1 MSTRTSALTAATA
14 ALAATLTLGL
24 TGATATA
31 SAEPA
36 CGTVASPDT
45 RAEHA
50 RLADPAVTDILA
62 RSGFD
67 DVAGAVRAAVCDA
80 GSSRAATAAARLAG
94 QALWQRAVDRVQ
106 GRGDAG
112 GDLPRSE
119 TTGARPSGELA
130 RPLAPS
136 DGVTAR
142 SADDRPLYW
151 ARLAGELEI
160 ARVAPGFPTWSEDA
174 RAKVLAAFDRSSRG
188 IESTAF
194 AGGESGRSR
203 QVLASGFDPFTLDRN
218 IRQSNP
224 SGATALAMD
233 GRIVQT
239 AKGPVEIQTVV
250 LPVLWEPFAQG
261 IVEGAFLPHLVP
273 GKRDVDTAVTI
284 SQGRAGRFDLEVW
297 NGAHRGT
304 FPDNDRVSV
313 NETIPIPEDVPHADP
328 QPQWTRTTLP
338 VEAMKAAVPGTFPVN
353 INRVVTEIPAGSTAP
368 VTRED
373 PTPGSTA
380 VAGGGGD
387 YLSNESAYRAT
398 ALRDALEVGT
408 KQGHI
413 HVPVLDGDAT
423 GEPLAE
429 MRADIV
435 AQTLDLVAAA
445 ATS

>member
-1 MSTRTSALTAATA
+1 MSTRTTALTAATA
-14 ALAATLTLGL
+14 ALAAAITLGL
-24 TGATATA
+24 TGAPSTA
-31 SAEPA
+31 STNPT

-45 RAEHA
+45 RVEHT
-50 RLADPAVTDILA
+50 RLTDPTVTDILA

-67 DVAGAVRAAVCDA
+67 DVAGAVRTAVCGA
-80 GSSRAATAAARLAG
+80 GSSKAATAAARLAG

-112 GDLPRSE
+112 GDLPRS
-119 TTGARPSGELA
+119 
-130 RPLAPS
+130 
-136 DGVTAR
+136 
-142 SADDRPLYW
+142 DDRPLYW

-160 ARVAPGFPTWSEDA
+160 ARVAPAYRTWSEDA

-194 AGGESGRSR
+194 ARDDSGRSR

-233 GRIVQT
+233 GRVVQT

-250 LPVLWEPFAQG
+250 FPVLWEPFAQG
-261 IVEGAFLPHLVP
+261 IVERAFLPHLIP
-273 GKRDVDTAVTI
+273 GKRDVDTAITI

-313 NETIPIPEDVPHADP
+313 NETIPIPEDLPHADP

-387 YLSNESAYRAT
+387 YLSNESAYRTT
-398 ALRDALEVGT
+398 ALRDALEADT

-413 HVPVLDGDAT
+413 HVPVLDGDAS
-423 GEPLAE
+423 GEPLAD

-435 AQTLDLVAAA
+435 AQTVDLVAAA

>member
-1 MSTRTSALTAATA
+1 MSTRTTALSAATA
-14 ALAATLTLGL
+14 ALAAVIALGL
-24 TGATATA
+24 TSTPSTA
-31 SAEPA
+31 STSPA
-36 CGTVASPDT
+36 CGTVAAPDT
-45 RAEHA
+45 RVEHT
-50 RLADPAVTDILA
+50 RLTDPTVTDILA

-67 DVAGAVRAAVCDA
+67 GVAGAVRTAVCDA

-112 GDLPRSE
+112 GDLPRS
-119 TTGARPSGELA
+119 
-130 RPLAPS
+130 
-136 DGVTAR
+136 
-142 SADDRPLYW
+142 DDRPLYW

-160 ARVAPGFPTWSEDA
+160 ARVAPAYRTWSEDA

-188 IESTAF
+188 IESAAF
-194 AGGESGRSR
+194 ARGESGRSR

-233 GRIVQT
+233 GRVVQT

-250 LPVLWEPFAQG
+250 FPVLWEPFAQG
-261 IVEGAFLPHLVP
+261 MVERAFLPHLVP
-273 GKRDVDTAVTI
+273 GKRDVDTAITI

-313 NETIPIPEDVPHADP
+313 DETIPIPEGVPHADP

-338 VEAMKAAVPGTFPVN
+338 VEAMKAAAPGTFPVN
-353 INRVVTEIPAGSTAP
+353 INRIVTEIPAGSTAP

-387 YLSNESAYRAT
+387 YLSNESAYRTT
-398 ALRDALEVGT
+398 ALRDALRADT

-413 HVPVLDGDAT
+413 HVPVLDGDAS
-423 GEPLAE
+423 GEPLAD

-435 AQTLDLVAAA
+435 AQALDLVAAA

>member
-1 MSTRTSALTAATA
+1 MSTRTTALTAATA
-14 ALAATLTLGL
+14 ALAAALTLGL
-24 TGATATA
+24 TGAPSTA
-31 SAEPA
+31 SANPT

-45 RAEHA
+45 RVEHT
-50 RLADPAVTDILA
+50 RLTDPTVADILA

-67 DVAGAVRAAVCDA
+67 DVAGAVRTAVCDA

-106 GRGDAG
+106 GRGEAG
-112 GDLPRSE
+112 GDLPRS
-119 TTGARPSGELA
+119 
-130 RPLAPS
+130 
-136 DGVTAR
+136 
-142 SADDRPLYW
+142 DDRPLYW

-160 ARVAPGFPTWSEDA
+160 ARVAPAYRTWSEDA

-194 AGGESGRSR
+194 ARGESGRSR

-233 GRIVQT
+233 GRVVHT

-250 LPVLWEPFAQG
+250 FPVLWEPFAQG
-261 IVEGAFLPHLVP
+261 IVERAFLPHLIP
-273 GKRDVDTAVTI
+273 GKRDVDTAITI

-313 NETIPIPEDVPHADP
+313 NETIPIPDDVPHADP

-353 INRVVTEIPAGSTAP
+353 VNRIITEIPAGSTAP

-387 YLSNESAYRAT
+387 YLSNESAYRTT
-398 ALRDALEVGT
+398 ALRDALQADT

-413 HVPVLDGDAT
+413 HVPVLDGDAS
-423 GEPLAE
+423 GEPLAD

>member
-1 MSTRTSALTAATA
+1 MSTRTTALTAATA
-14 ALAATLTLGL
+14 ALAAAITLGL
-24 TGATATA
+24 AGAPSTA
-31 SAEPA
+31 SANPA
-36 CGTVASPDT
+36 CGTVAAPDT
-45 RAEHA
+45 RVEHT
-50 RLADPAVTDILA
+50 RLTDPAVTDILA

-67 DVAGAVRAAVCDA
+67 DVAGAVRMAVCDA

-112 GDLPRSE
+112 GDLPRS
-119 TTGARPSGELA
+119 
-130 RPLAPS
+130 
-136 DGVTAR
+136 
-142 SADDRPLYW
+142 DDRPLYW

-160 ARVAPGFPTWSEDA
+160 ARVAPAYRTWSEDA

-194 AGGESGRSR
+194 ARGESGRSR

-233 GRIVQT
+233 GRVVQT
-239 AKGPVEIQTVV
+239 ATGPVEIQTVV
-250 LPVLWEPFAQG
+250 FPVLWEPFAQG
-261 IVEGAFLPHLVP
+261 TVERAFLPHLVP
-273 GKRDVDTAVTI
+273 GKRDVDTAITI

-313 NETIPIPEDVPHADP
+313 NETVPIPADVPHADP

-353 INRVVTEIPAGSTAP
+353 INRIITEIPAGSTAP

-380 VAGGGGD
+380 VTGGGGD
-387 YLSNESAYRAT
+387 YLSNESAYRTT
-398 ALRDALEVGT
+398 ALRDALRADT

-413 HVPVLDGDAT
+413 HVPVLDGDAN
-423 GEPLAE
+423 GEPLAD

>member
-1 MSTRTSALTAATA
+1 MSTRTTALTAATA
-14 ALAATLTLGL
+14 ALAAAITLGL
-24 TGATATA
+24 TGAPATA
-31 SAEPA
+31 STTPA

-45 RAEHA
+45 RVEHT
-50 RLADPAVTDILA
+50 RLTDPTVSDILA

-67 DVAGAVRAAVCDA
+67 DVAGAVRTVVCEA

-112 GDLPRSE
+112 GDLPRS
-119 TTGARPSGELA
+119 
-130 RPLAPS
+130 
-136 DGVTAR
+136 
-142 SADDRPLYW
+142 DDRPLYW
-151 ARLAGELEI
+151 ARLAAELEI
-160 ARVAPGFPTWSEDA
+160 ARVAPAYRTWSEEA
-174 RAKVLAAFDRSSRG
+174 GAKVLAAFDRSSRG
-188 IESTAF
+188 IESTGF
-194 AGGESGRSR
+194 ARGESGRSR

-233 GRIVQT
+233 GRVVQT

-250 LPVLWEPFAQG
+250 FPVLWELFAQG
-261 IVEGAFLPHLVP
+261 SVERAFLPHLVP
-273 GKRDVDTAVTI
+273 GKRDVDTAITI

-313 NETIPIPEDVPHADP
+313 NETIPIPEDVPHAEP

-353 INRVVTEIPAGSTAP
+353 INRIITEIPAGSTAP

-387 YLSNESAYRAT
+387 YLSNESAYRTT
-398 ALRDALEVGT
+398 ALRDALQADT

-413 HVPVLDGDAT
+413 HVPVLNGDAS
-423 GEPLAE
+423 GEPLAD

>member
-1 MSTRTSALTAATA
+1 MSTRTTALTAAAA
-14 ALAATLTLGL
+14 ALAAAITLGL
-24 TGATATA
+24 TGAPATA
-31 SAEPA
+31 STTPA

-45 RAEHA
+45 RVEHT
-50 RLADPAVTDILA
+50 RLTDPTVSDILA

-67 DVAGAVRAAVCDA
+67 DVAGAVRTVVCEA

-112 GDLPRSE
+112 GDLPRS
-119 TTGARPSGELA
+119 
-130 RPLAPS
+130 
-136 DGVTAR
+136 
-142 SADDRPLYW
+142 DDRPLYW
-151 ARLAGELEI
+151 ARLAAELEI
-160 ARVAPGFPTWSEDA
+160 ARVAPAYRTWSEDA
-174 RAKVLAAFDRSSRG
+174 RDKVLAAFDRSSRG
-188 IESTAF
+188 IESTGF
-194 AGGESGRSR
+194 ARGESGRSR

-218 IRQSNP
+218 IRQSNA

-233 GRIVQT
+233 GRVVQT

-250 LPVLWEPFAQG
+250 FPVLWGPFAQG
-261 IVEGAFLPHLVP
+261 SVERAFLPHLVP
-273 GKRDVDTAVTI
+273 GKRDVDTAITI

-353 INRVVTEIPAGSTAP
+353 INRIITEIPAGSTAP

-387 YLSNESAYRAT
+387 YLSNESAYRTT
-398 ALRDALEVGT
+398 ALRDALQADT

-413 HVPVLDGDAT
+413 HVPVLNGDAS
-423 GEPLAE
+423 GEPLAD

>member
-1 MSTRTSALTAATA
+1 MSTRTTALTAATA
-14 ALAATLTLGL
+14 ALTAAITLGL
-24 TGATATA
+24 TGTTATA
-31 SAEPA
+31 SADPA
-36 CGTVASPDT
+36 CATVASPDT
-45 RAEHA
+45 RVEHT
-50 RLADPAVTDILA
+50 RLTDPVVTDILA

-67 DVAGAVRAAVCDA
+67 DVAGAVRTAVCDA

-94 QALWQRAVDRVQ
+94 QQLWQRAVDRVQ

-112 GDLPRSE
+112 GDLPRS
-119 TTGARPSGELA
+119 
-130 RPLAPS
+130 
-136 DGVTAR
+136 
-142 SADDRPLYW
+142 DDRPLYW

-233 GRIVQT
+233 GRVVQT

-250 LPVLWEPFAQG
+250 FPVLWEPFAQG
-261 IVEGAFLPHLVP
+261 IVERAFLPHLVP
-273 GKRDVDTAVTI
+273 GKRDVDTAITI

-353 INRVVTEIPAGSTAP
+353 INRVVTEIPAGSTTP

-387 YLSNESAYRAT
+387 YLSNESAYRTT
-398 ALRDALEVGT
+398 ALRDALEADT

-423 GEPLAE
+423 GEPLADV
-429 MRADIV
+429 RADIV
-435 AQTLDLVAAA
+435 AQALDLVAAA

>member
-1 MSTRTSALTAATA
+1 MPSRTFTRTAA
-14 ALAATLTLGL
+14 ALAVAAITAGIT
-24 TGATATA
+24 TGAPATA
-31 SAEPA
+31 SADPA
-36 CGTVASPDT
+36 CGTVDT
-45 RAEHA
+45 PVTRVEHT
-50 RLADPAVTDILA
+50 RLDNPAVTDILT

-67 DVAGAVRAAVCDA
+67 DVAGAVRTAVCDA
-80 GSSRAATAAARLAG
+80 RDGKTATAAARRAG

-112 GDLPRSE
+112 GDLPRS
-119 TTGARPSGELA
+119 
-130 RPLAPS
+130 
-136 DGVTAR
+136 
-142 SADDRPLYW
+142 DDRPLYW

-160 ARVAPGFPTWSEDA
+160 ARVAPGFPSWSEDA
-174 RAKVLAAFDRSSRG
+174 RRKVARAFDQASRG
-188 IESTAF
+188 IDTTRFS
-194 AGGESGRSR
+194 GGEQGRQR

-233 GRIVQT
+233 GRVVQT

-250 LPVLWEPFAQG
+250 FPVLWEPFAQG
-261 IVEGAFLPHLVP
+261 IVERAFLPHLVP
-273 GKRDVDTAVTI
+273 GKRDVNTAITI

-368 VTRED
+368 VTREN

-387 YLSNESAYRAT
+387 YLSNESAYRTT
-398 ALRDALEVGT
+398 ALRDALAADT

-423 GEPLAE
+423 GEPLAG

>member
-1 MSTRTSALTAATA
+1 MSTRTTSLTAATA
-14 ALAATLTLGL
+14 ALATAITLGL
-24 TGATATA
+24 TGAPATA
-31 SAEPA
+31 STDPA

-45 RAEHA
+45 RVEHT
-50 RLADPAVTDILA
+50 RLTDPAVTDILA

-67 DVAGAVRAAVCDA
+67 DVAGAVRTAVCDA
-80 GSSRAATAAARLAG
+80 GSSRAATTAARLAG

-106 GRGDAG
+106 GLGDAG
-112 GDLPRSE
+112 GDLSRS
-119 TTGARPSGELA
+119 
-130 RPLAPS
+130 
-136 DGVTAR
+136 
-142 SADDRPLYW
+142 DDRPLYW

-160 ARVAPGFPTWSEDA
+160 ARVAPAYRTWSEDT

-188 IESTAF
+188 IESTVF
-194 AGGESGRSR
+194 ARGESGRSR

-233 GRIVQT
+233 GRVVHT

-250 LPVLWEPFAQG
+250 FPVLWGPFAQG
-261 IVEGAFLPHLVP
+261 TVERAFLPHLVP
-273 GKRDVDTAVTI
+273 GKRDVDTAITI

-304 FPDNDRVSV
+304 FPDNDRVSL
-313 NETIPIPEDVPHADP
+313 NETIPIPEDLPHADP

-353 INRVVTEIPAGSTAP
+353 INRIITEIPAGSTAP

-387 YLSNESAYRAT
+387 YLSNESAYRTT
-398 ALRDALEVGT
+398 ALRDALEADT

-413 HVPVLDGDAT
+413 HIPVLDGDAN
-423 GEPLAE
+423 GEPLVD

>member
-1 MSTRTSALTAATA
+1 MSTRTTALTAATA
-14 ALAATLTLGL
+14 ALAAAITLGL
-24 TGATATA
+24 TGAPSTA
-31 SAEPA
+31 STNPT

-45 RAEHA
+45 RVEHT
-50 RLADPAVTDILA
+50 RLTDPTVSDILA

-67 DVAGAVRAAVCDA
+67 DVAGAVRTAVCGA

-112 GDLPRSE
+112 GDLPRS
-119 TTGARPSGELA
+119 
-130 RPLAPS
+130 
-136 DGVTAR
+136 
-142 SADDRPLYW
+142 DDRPLYW

-160 ARVAPGFPTWSEDA
+160 ARVAPAYRTWSEDA

-194 AGGESGRSR
+194 ARDKSGRSR

-233 GRIVQT
+233 GRVVQT

-250 LPVLWEPFAQG
+250 FPVLWEPFAQG
-261 IVEGAFLPHLVP
+261 IVERAFLPHLIP
-273 GKRDVDTAVTI
+273 GKRDVDTAITI

-313 NETIPIPEDVPHADP
+313 NETIPIPEDLPHADP

-387 YLSNESAYRAT
+387 YLSNESAYRTT
-398 ALRDALEVGT
+398 ALRDALQADT

-413 HVPVLDGDAT
+413 HVPVLDGDAS
-423 GEPLAE
+423 GEPLAD

-435 AQTLDLVAAA
+435 AQAVDLVAAA

>member
-1 MSTRTSALTAATA
+1 MSTRTAALTAATA
-14 ALAATLTLGL
+14 ALAAAITLGL
-24 TGATATA
+24 TGAPSTA
-31 SAEPA
+31 SPNPA

-45 RAEHA
+45 RVEHT
-50 RLADPAVTDILA
+50 RLTDATVTDILA

-67 DVAGAVRAAVCDA
+67 DVAGAVRTAVCDA

-106 GRGDAG
+106 GRGNAG
-112 GDLPRSE
+112 GDLPRS
-119 TTGARPSGELA
+119 
-130 RPLAPS
+130 
-136 DGVTAR
+136 
-142 SADDRPLYW
+142 DDRPLYW

-160 ARVAPGFPTWSEDA
+160 ARVAPAYRTWSENA

-194 AGGESGRSR
+194 TRGESGRSR

-233 GRIVQT
+233 GRVVQT

-250 LPVLWEPFAQG
+250 FPVLWEPFAQG
-261 IVEGAFLPHLVP
+261 IVERAFLPHLVP
-273 GKRDVDTAVTI
+273 GKRDVDTAITI

-353 INRVVTEIPAGSTAP
+353 INRIVTEIPAGSTAP

-387 YLSNESAYRAT
+387 YLSNESAYRTT
-398 ALRDALEVGT
+398 ALRDALQADT

-413 HVPVLDGDAT
+413 HVPVLDGDAS
-423 GEPLAE
+423 GEPLAD

-435 AQTLDLVAAA
+435 AQALDLVAAA

>member
-1 MSTRTSALTAATA
+1 M
-14 ALAATLTLGL
+14 AATLTLGL
-24 TGATATA
+24 TGAPATA
-31 SAEPA
+31 SAGPA

-45 RAEHA
+45 RVEHS
-50 RLADPAVTDILA
+50 RLADPVVTDILT

-67 DVAGAVRAAVCDA
+67 DVAGALRTTLCAARD
-80 GSSRAATAAARLAG
+80 SRAATAAARLAG

-112 GDLPRSE
+112 GDLPRS
-119 TTGARPSGELA
+119 
-130 RPLAPS
+130 
-136 DGVTAR
+136 
-142 SADDRPLYW
+142 DDRPLYW

-194 AGGESGRSR
+194 AGGEAGRSR

-233 GRIVQT
+233 GRVVQT

-250 LPVLWEPFAQG
+250 FPVLWEPFAQG
-261 IVEGAFLPHLVP
+261 IVERAFLPHLVP
-273 GKRDVDTAVTI
+273 GRRDVDTAITI

-353 INRVVTEIPAGSTAP
+353 INRVVTEIPAGSTSP

-387 YLSNESAYRAT
+387 YLSNESAYRTT
-398 ALRDALEVGT
+398 ALRDALEAGT

-423 GEPLAE
+423 GEPLPG

-435 AQTLDLVAAA
+435 AQAVALVAAA

>member
-1 MSTRTSALTAATA
+1 MSTRTTALTAATA
-14 ALAATLTLGL
+14 ALAAAITVGL
-24 TGATATA
+24 AGAPSAA
-31 SAEPA
+31 STDPA

-45 RAEHA
+45 RVEHT
-50 RLADPAVTDILA
+50 RLTDPTVTDILA

-94 QALWQRAVDRVQ
+94 HALWQRAVDRVQ

-112 GDLPRSE
+112 GDLPRS
-119 TTGARPSGELA
+119 
-130 RPLAPS
+130 
-136 DGVTAR
+136 
-142 SADDRPLYW
+142 DDRPLYW

-160 ARVAPGFPTWSEDA
+160 ARVAPAYRTWSEDA

-194 AGGESGRSR
+194 ARGESGRSL

-233 GRIVQT
+233 GRVVQT

-250 LPVLWEPFAQG
+250 FPVLWEPFAQG
-261 IVEGAFLPHLVP
+261 IVERTFLPHLVP
-273 GKRDVDTAVTI
+273 GKRDVDTAITI

-328 QPQWTRTTLP
+328 QPQWARTTLP
-338 VEAMKAAVPGTFPVN
+338 VEAMEAAVPGTFPVN
-353 INRVVTEIPAGSTAP
+353 VNRIITEIPAGSTAP

-387 YLSNESAYRAT
+387 YLSNESAYRTT
-398 ALRDALEVGT
+398 ALRDALQTDT

-413 HVPVLDGDAT
+413 HVPVLDGDAS
-423 GEPLAE
+423 GEPLAD

-435 AQTLDLVAAA
+435 AQTLELVAAA

>member
-1 MSTRTSALTAATA
+1 MSTRTTALTAATA
-14 ALAATLTLGL
+14 ALAAAITLGL
-24 TGATATA
+24 TGAPSIA
-31 SAEPA
+31 STSPA

-45 RAEHA
+45 RVEHT
-50 RLADPAVTDILA
+50 RLTDPAVTDILA

-67 DVAGAVRAAVCDA
+67 DVAGALRTAVCDA
-80 GSSRAATAAARLAG
+80 GSSRTATAAARLAG

-112 GDLPRSE
+112 GDLPRS
-119 TTGARPSGELA
+119 
-130 RPLAPS
+130 
-136 DGVTAR
+136 
-142 SADDRPLYW
+142 DDRPLYW

-160 ARVAPGFPTWSEDA
+160 ARVAPAYRTWSEDA

-194 AGGESGRSR
+194 ARGESGRSQ

-233 GRIVQT
+233 GRVVQT

-250 LPVLWEPFAQG
+250 FPVLWEPFAQG
-261 IVEGAFLPHLVP
+261 TVERAFLPHLVP
-273 GKRDVDTAVTI
+273 GKRDVDTAITI

-328 QPQWTRTTLP
+328 QLQWTRTTLP

-353 INRVVTEIPAGSTAP
+353 INRIITEIPAGSTAP

-373 PTPGSTA
+373 PTPGSTS

-387 YLSNESAYRAT
+387 YLSNESAYRTT
-398 ALRDALEVGT
+398 ALRDALRADT

-413 HVPVLDGDAT
+413 HVPVLDGDAS
-423 GEPLAE
+423 GEPLAG

>member
-1 MSTRTSALTAATA
+1 MSTRTTSLTAATA
-14 ALAATLTLGL
+14 ALAAAITLGL
-24 TGATATA
+24 TGAPATA
-31 SAEPA
+31 STDPA

-45 RAEHA
+45 RVEHT
-50 RLADPAVTDILA
+50 RLTDPAVTDILA

-67 DVAGAVRAAVCDA
+67 EVAGAVRMAVCDA

-112 GDLPRSE
+112 GDLPRS
-119 TTGARPSGELA
+119 
-130 RPLAPS
+130 
-136 DGVTAR
+136 
-142 SADDRPLYW
+142 DDRPLYW

-160 ARVAPGFPTWSEDA
+160 ARVAPAYRTWSEDT

-194 AGGESGRSR
+194 ARGESGRSR

-233 GRIVQT
+233 GRVVHT

-250 LPVLWEPFAQG
+250 FPVLWGPFAQG
-261 IVEGAFLPHLVP
+261 TVERAFLPHLVP
-273 GKRDVDTAVTI
+273 GKRDVDTAITI

-313 NETIPIPEDVPHADP
+313 NETIPIPEDLPHADP

-353 INRVVTEIPAGSTAP
+353 INRVITEIPAGSTAP

-387 YLSNESAYRAT
+387 YLSNESAYRTT
-398 ALRDALEVGT
+398 ALRDSLEADT

-413 HVPVLDGDAT
+413 HVPVLDGDAN
-423 GEPLAE
+423 GEPLVD

>member
-1 MSTRTSALTAATA
+1 MSTRTTALTAATA
-14 ALAATLTLGL
+14 ALAAAITLGL
-24 TGATATA
+24 SGAPATA
-31 SAEPA
+31 STTPA

-45 RAEHA
+45 RVEHT
-50 RLADPAVTDILA
+50 RLSDPTVSDILA

-67 DVAGAVRAAVCDA
+67 DVAGAVRTVVCEA

-106 GRGDAG
+106 GRGDAR
-112 GDLPRSE
+112 GDLPRS
-119 TTGARPSGELA
+119 
-130 RPLAPS
+130 
-136 DGVTAR
+136 
-142 SADDRPLYW
+142 DDRPLYW
-151 ARLAGELEI
+151 ARLAAELEI
-160 ARVAPGFPTWSEDA
+160 ARVAPAYRTWSEDA

-188 IESTAF
+188 IESTGF
-194 AGGESGRSR
+194 ARGESGRSR

-233 GRIVQT
+233 GRVVQT

-250 LPVLWEPFAQG
+250 FPVLWGPFAQG
-261 IVEGAFLPHLVP
+261 SVERAFLPHLVP
-273 GKRDVDTAVTI
+273 GKRDVDTAITI
-284 SQGRAGRFDLEVW
+284 SQGRVGRFDLEVW

-353 INRVVTEIPAGSTAP
+353 INRVITEIPAGSTAP

-387 YLSNESAYRAT
+387 YLSNESAYRTT
-398 ALRDALEVGT
+398 ALRDALQADT

-413 HVPVLDGDAT
+413 HVPVLNGDAS
-423 GEPLAE
+423 GEPLAD

>member
-1 MSTRTSALTAATA
+1 MSTRTTALTAATA
-14 ALAATLTLGL
+14 ALAAITLGL
-24 TGATATA
+24 TVAPATA
-31 SAEPA
+31 STTPA

-45 RAEHA
+45 RVEHT
-50 RLADPAVTDILA
+50 RLSDPTVSDILA

-67 DVAGAVRAAVCDA
+67 DVAGAVRTVVCEA
-80 GSSRAATAAARLAG
+80 GSSKAATAAARLAG

-112 GDLPRSE
+112 GDLPRS
-119 TTGARPSGELA
+119 
-130 RPLAPS
+130 
-136 DGVTAR
+136 
-142 SADDRPLYW
+142 DDRPLYW
-151 ARLAGELEI
+151 ARLAAELEI
-160 ARVAPGFPTWSEDA
+160 ARVAPAYRTWSEEA

-188 IESTAF
+188 IESTGF
-194 AGGESGRSR
+194 ARGESGRSR

-233 GRIVQT
+233 GRVVQT

-250 LPVLWEPFAQG
+250 FPVLWGPFAQG
-261 IVEGAFLPHLVP
+261 SVERAFLPHLVP
-273 GKRDVDTAVTI
+273 GKRDVDTAITI

-353 INRVVTEIPAGSTAP
+353 INRVITEIPAGSTAP

-387 YLSNESAYRAT
+387 YLSNESAYRTT
-398 ALRDALEVGT
+398 ALRDALQADT

-413 HVPVLDGDAT
+413 HVPVLDGDAS
-423 GEPLAE
+423 GEPLAD

-435 AQTLDLVAAA
+435 AQTLDLVTAA

>member
-1 MSTRTSALTAATA
+1 MSTRTTALTAAAA
-14 ALAATLTLGL
+14 ALAVTIALGL
-24 TGATATA
+24 TGAPATA
-31 SAEPA
+31 SAASE
-36 CGTVASPDT
+36 CGTVASPET
-45 RAEHA
+45 RVEHT
-50 RLADPAVTDILA
+50 RLTDPAVTDILT

-67 DVAGAVRAAVCDA
+67 DVAGAVRTAVCEA
-80 GSSRAATAAARLAG
+80 GSGKAATAAARLAG
-94 QALWQRAVDRVQ
+94 QVLWQRAVDRVQ

-112 GDLPRSE
+112 GDLPRS
-119 TTGARPSGELA
+119 
-130 RPLAPS
+130 
-136 DGVTAR
+136 
-142 SADDRPLYW
+142 DDRPLYW
-151 ARLAGELEI
+151 ARLAGEQEI
-160 ARVAPGFPTWSEDA
+160 ARVAPAYRTWSEDA
-174 RAKVLAAFDRSSRG
+174 RRKVAQAFDQASRG
-188 IESTAF
+188 IDTTRFS
-194 AGGESGRSR
+194 GGEHSRQR

-224 SGATALAMD
+224 SGATALALD
-233 GRIVQT
+233 GRTVQT
-239 AKGPVEIQTVV
+239 TEGPVEIQSVV
-250 LPVLWEPFAQG
+250 FPVLWGPFEKG
-261 IVEGAFLPHLVP
+261 IVERAFLPHLVP

-313 NETIPIPEDVPHADP
+313 DETIPIPEDLPQTDP

-353 INRVVTEIPAGSTAP
+353 INRVVTEIPAGSTEP

-387 YLSNESAYRAT
+387 YLSNESAYRTT
-398 ALRDALEVGT
+398 ALRDALEADT

-413 HVPVLDGDAT
+413 HVPVLNGDAN
-423 GEPLAE
+423 GEPLAD

-435 AQTLDLVAAA
+435 AQTLALVVAA

>member
-1 MSTRTSALTAATA
+1 MSTRTTALTAATA

-24 TGATATA
+24 TGAPATA
-31 SAEPA
+31 SAGPA

-45 RAEHA
+45 RVEHS
-50 RLADPAVTDILA
+50 RLADPVVTDILT

-67 DVAGAVRAAVCDA
+67 DVAGALRTTLCAARD
-80 GSSRAATAAARLAG
+80 SRAATAAARLAG

-112 GDLPRSE
+112 GDLPRS
-119 TTGARPSGELA
+119 
-130 RPLAPS
+130 
-136 DGVTAR
+136 
-142 SADDRPLYW
+142 DDRPLYW

-194 AGGESGRSR
+194 AGGEAGRSR

-233 GRIVQT
+233 GRVVQT

-250 LPVLWEPFAQG
+250 FPVLWEPFAQG
-261 IVEGAFLPHLVP
+261 IVERAFLPHLVP
-273 GKRDVDTAVTI
+273 GRRDVDTAITI

-353 INRVVTEIPAGSTAP
+353 INRVVTEIPAGSTSP

-387 YLSNESAYRAT
+387 YLSNESAYRTT
-398 ALRDALEVGT
+398 ALRDALEAGT

-423 GEPLAE
+423 GEPLPG

-435 AQTLDLVAAA
+435 AQAVALVAAA

>member
-1 MSTRTSALTAATA
+1 MSTRTTALTAATA
-14 ALAATLTLGL
+14 ALAAAITLGL
-24 TGATATA
+24 TGAPATA
-31 SAEPA
+31 STDPA

-45 RAEHA
+45 RVEHA
-50 RLADPAVTDILA
+50 RLADPAVIDILA

-67 DVAGAVRAAVCDA
+67 DVARAVRTAVCDA

-112 GDLPRSE
+112 GDLPRS
-119 TTGARPSGELA
+119 
-130 RPLAPS
+130 
-136 DGVTAR
+136 
-142 SADDRPLYW
+142 DDRPLYW

-160 ARVAPGFPTWSEDA
+160 ARVAPAYRTWSEDT

-188 IESTAF
+188 IESTTF
-194 AGGESGRSR
+194 ARGESGRSR

-233 GRIVQT
+233 GRVVHT

-250 LPVLWEPFAQG
+250 FPVLWEPFAQG
-261 IVEGAFLPHLVP
+261 IVERAFMPHLIP
-273 GKRDVDTAVTI
+273 GKRDVDTAITI

-313 NETIPIPEDVPHADP
+313 NETIPIPEDLPHADP

-338 VEAMKAAVPGTFPVN
+338 VEAMKAAAPGTFPVN

-387 YLSNESAYRAT
+387 YLSNESAYRTT
-398 ALRDALEVGT
+398 AVRDALEADT

-423 GEPLAE
+423 GEPLAD

-435 AQTLDLVAAA
+435 AQTTDLVAAA

>member
-1 MSTRTSALTAATA
+1 MSTRTTALTAATA
-14 ALAATLTLGL
+14 ALAAAITLGL
-24 TGATATA
+24 TGAPSTA
-31 SAEPA
+31 SPNPA

-45 RAEHA
+45 RVEHT
-50 RLADPAVTDILA
+50 RLTDPTVTDILA

-67 DVAGAVRAAVCDA
+67 DVPGAVRTAVCDA

-106 GRGDAG
+106 GRGNAG
-112 GDLPRSE
+112 GDLPRS
-119 TTGARPSGELA
+119 
-130 RPLAPS
+130 
-136 DGVTAR
+136 
-142 SADDRPLYW
+142 DDRPLYW

-160 ARVAPGFPTWSEDA
+160 ARVAPAYRTWSEDA

-194 AGGESGRSR
+194 TRGESGRSR

-233 GRIVQT
+233 GRVVQT

-250 LPVLWEPFAQG
+250 FPVLWEPFATG
-261 IVEGAFLPHLVP
+261 MVERAFLPHLVP
-273 GKRDVDTAVTI
+273 GKRDVDTAITI

-353 INRVVTEIPAGSTAP
+353 INRIITEIPAGSTAP

-387 YLSNESAYRAT
+387 YLSNESAYRTT
-398 ALRDALEVGT
+398 ALRDALQADT

-413 HVPVLDGDAT
+413 HVPVLDGDAS
-423 GEPLAE
+423 GEPLAD

-435 AQTLDLVAAA
+435 AQALDLVAAA

>member
-1 MSTRTSALTAATA
+1 MSTRTTALTAATA
-14 ALAATLTLGL
+14 ALAAAITLGL
-24 TGATATA
+24 TGTPATA
-31 SAEPA
+31 SVDPA

-45 RAEHA
+45 RVEHT
-50 RLADPAVTDILA
+50 RLTDPVVTDILA

-67 DVAGAVRAAVCDA
+67 DVAGAVRTAICDA
-80 GSSRAATAAARLAG
+80 GSSRAATVAARLAG

-112 GDLPRSE
+112 GDLPRS
-119 TTGARPSGELA
+119 
-130 RPLAPS
+130 
-136 DGVTAR
+136 
-142 SADDRPLYW
+142 DDRPLYW

-194 AGGESGRSR
+194 AGGEAGRSR

-313 NETIPIPEDVPHADP
+313 DETIPIPEDLPHADP

-353 INRVVTEIPAGSTAP
+353 INRTVTEIPAGSTTP
-368 VTRED
+368 VTRQD

-380 VAGGGGD
+380 VSGGGGD
-387 YLSNESAYRAT
+387 YLSNESAYRTT
-398 ALRDALEVGT
+398 ALRDALEADT

-423 GEPLAE
+423 GEPLTG

-435 AQTLDLVAAA
+435 AQAIELVAAA

>member
-1 MSTRTSALTAATA
+1 MSTRTTALTAATA
-14 ALAATLTLGL
+14 ALTAAITLGL
-24 TGATATA
+24 TGAPATA
-31 SAEPA
+31 SADPR
-36 CGTVASPDT
+36 CGTVASPTT
-45 RAEHA
+45 RVEHT
-50 RLADPAVTDILA
+50 RLADPAVADLLA

-67 DVAGAVRAAVCDA
+67 DVAGAVRTSVCDA
-80 GSSRAATAAARLAG
+80 GSSRAATAAARSAG

-112 GDLPRSE
+112 GDLPRS
-119 TTGARPSGELA
+119 
-130 RPLAPS
+130 
-136 DGVTAR
+136 
-142 SADDRPLYW
+142 DDRPLYW
-151 ARLAGELEI
+151 SRLAAELEI
-160 ARVAPGFPTWSEDA
+160 ARVAPGYRTWSEDA

-188 IESTAF
+188 IDSTAF
-194 AGGESGRSR
+194 RGGERGRSR

-233 GRIVQT
+233 GRVVQT

-250 LPVLWEPFAQG
+250 FPVLWEPFEQG
-261 IVEGAFLPHLVP
+261 IVERAFLPHLVP
-273 GKRDVDTAVTI
+273 GRRDVDTAITI

-313 NETIPIPEDVPHADP
+313 NETIPIPEDVPHAAP

-338 VEAMKAAVPGTFPVN
+338 VEAMKATVPGTFPVN
-353 INRVVTEIPAGSTAP
+353 INRVITEIPAGSTTP

-373 PTPGSTA
+373 PTSGSTA

-387 YLSNESAYRAT
+387 YLSNESAYRTT
-398 ALRDALEVGT
+398 ALRDALETDT

-413 HVPVLDGDAT
+413 HVPVLDGDDT
-423 GEPLAE
+423 GEPLAD

-435 AQTLDLVAAA
+435 AQALALVAAA
-445 ATS
+445 ATR

>member
-1 MSTRTSALTAATA
+1 MSTRTTALTAATA
-14 ALAATLTLGL
+14 ALAAAISLGL
-24 TGATATA
+24 AGAPATA
-31 SAEPA
+31 SAAPG
-36 CGTVASPDT
+36 CGTVASPDIRVEHT
-45 RAEHA
+45 R
-50 RLADPAVTDILA
+50 LTDPAVTDILA

-67 DVAGAVRAAVCDA
+67 DVAGAVRAALCEARD
-80 GSSRAATAAARLAG
+80 SKTATAAARLAG

-112 GDLPRSE
+112 GDLPRS
-119 TTGARPSGELA
+119 
-130 RPLAPS
+130 
-136 DGVTAR
+136 
-142 SADDRPLYW
+142 DDRPLYW

-174 RAKVLAAFDRSSRG
+174 RRKVAQAFDRASRG
-188 IESTAF
+188 IDTTRFS
-194 AGGESGRSR
+194 GGQQGRQR

-233 GRIVQT
+233 GRVVQT

-250 LPVLWEPFAQG
+250 FPVLWGPFAQG
-261 IVEGAFLPHLVP
+261 TVERAFLPHLVP

-313 NETIPIPEDVPHADP
+313 NETIPIPEDVPRTDP

-353 INRVVTEIPAGSTAP
+353 INRVITEIPAGSTTP

-387 YLSNESAYRAT
+387 YLSNESAYRTT
-398 ALRDALEVGT
+398 ALRDALEADT

-413 HVPVLDGDAT
+413 HVPVLSGDSS
-423 GEPLAE
+423 GEPLAD

-435 AQTLDLVAAA
+435 SQTLALVVAA

>member
-1 MSTRTSALTAATA
+1 MSTRTTALAAATA
-14 ALAATLTLGL
+14 ALAAAITLGL
-24 TGATATA
+24 TGAPATA
-31 SAEPA
+31 SADPE

-45 RAEHA
+45 RVEHT
-50 RLADPAVTDILA
+50 RLTEPAVTDILA

-67 DVAGAVRAAVCDA
+67 DVAGAVRTAVCEA
-80 GSSRAATAAARLAG
+80 GNSKAATAAARLAG
-94 QALWQRAVDRVQ
+94 EALWQRAVDRVQ

-112 GDLPRSE
+112 GDLPRS
-119 TTGARPSGELA
+119 
-130 RPLAPS
+130 
-136 DGVTAR
+136 
-142 SADDRPLYW
+142 DDRPLYW

-160 ARVAPGFPTWSEDA
+160 ARVAPAFPSWSEEA
-174 RAKVLAAFDRSSRG
+174 RAKVLTAFDRSSRG

-194 AGGESGRSR
+194 VGGESGRSR

-233 GRIVQT
+233 GRVVQT

-250 LPVLWEPFAQG
+250 FPVLWEPFAQG
-261 IVEGAFLPHLVP
+261 IVERAFLPHLVP

-313 NETIPIPEDVPHADP
+313 NETIPIPEDLPHATP

-338 VEAMKAAVPGTFPVN
+338 VEAMKTAVPGTFPVN
-353 INRVVTEIPAGSTAP
+353 INRVVTEIPAGSTEP

-387 YLSNESAYRAT
+387 YLSNESAYRTT
-398 ALRDALEVGT
+398 ALRDALEADT

-413 HVPVLDGDAT
+413 HVPILNGDAN
-423 GEPLAE
+423 GEPLAD

-435 AQTLDLVAAA
+435 AQTLALVAAA

>member
-1 MSTRTSALTAATA
+1 MSTRTTALTAATA
-14 ALAATLTLGL
+14 ALAAITLGL
-24 TGATATA
+24 TVAPATA
-31 SAEPA
+31 STTPA

-45 RAEHA
+45 RVEHT
-50 RLADPAVTDILA
+50 RLTDPTVSDILA

-67 DVAGAVRAAVCDA
+67 DVAGAVRTVVCEA

-112 GDLPRSE
+112 GDLPRS
-119 TTGARPSGELA
+119 
-130 RPLAPS
+130 
-136 DGVTAR
+136 
-142 SADDRPLYW
+142 DDRPLYW
-151 ARLAGELEI
+151 ARLAAELEI
-160 ARVAPGFPTWSEDA
+160 ARVAPAYRTWSEDA
-174 RAKVLAAFDRSSRG
+174 RDKVLAAFDRSSRG
-188 IESTAF
+188 IESTGF
-194 AGGESGRSR
+194 ARGESGRSR

-233 GRIVQT
+233 GRVVQT

-250 LPVLWEPFAQG
+250 FPVLWGPFAQG
-261 IVEGAFLPHLVP
+261 SVERAFLPHLVP
-273 GKRDVDTAVTI
+273 GKRDVDTAITI

-313 NETIPIPEDVPHADP
+313 NETIPIPEDVPHVDP

-353 INRVVTEIPAGSTAP
+353 INRIITEIPAGSTAP

-387 YLSNESAYRAT
+387 YLSNESAYRTT
-398 ALRDALEVGT
+398 ALRDALQADT

-413 HVPVLDGDAT
+413 HVPVLNGDAS
-423 GEPLAE
+423 GEPLPD

>member
-1 MSTRTSALTAATA
+1 MSTRTTALTAATA
-14 ALAATLTLGL
+14 ALAAAITLGL
-24 TGATATA
+24 TGAPSTA
-31 SAEPA
+31 SANPA
-36 CGTVASPDT
+36 CGTVAAPDT
-45 RAEHA
+45 RVEHT
-50 RLADPAVTDILA
+50 RLTDPAVTDILA

-67 DVAGAVRAAVCDA
+67 DVAGAVRMAVCDA

-106 GRGDAG
+106 GRGEAG
-112 GDLPRSE
+112 GDLPRS
-119 TTGARPSGELA
+119 
-130 RPLAPS
+130 
-136 DGVTAR
+136 
-142 SADDRPLYW
+142 DDRPLYW

-160 ARVAPGFPTWSEDA
+160 ARVAPAYRTWSEDA
-174 RAKVLAAFDRSSRG
+174 RTKVLAAFDRSSRG

-194 AGGESGRSR
+194 ALGESGRSR

-233 GRIVQT
+233 GRVVQT

-250 LPVLWEPFAQG
+250 FPVLWEPFAQG
-261 IVEGAFLPHLVP
+261 IVERAFLPHLVP
-273 GKRDVDTAVTI
+273 GKRDVDTAITI

-353 INRVVTEIPAGSTAP
+353 INRIITEIPAGSTAP

-387 YLSNESAYRAT
+387 YLSNESAYRTT
-398 ALRDALEVGT
+398 ALRDALQADT

-423 GEPLAE
+423 GEPLAA

-435 AQTLDLVAAA
+435 AQALDLVAAA

>member
-1 MSTRTSALTAATA
+1 MTTRTSALPRAAA
-14 ALAATLTLGL
+14 ALAITAMTLGL
-24 TGATATA
+24 TTGAPATA
-31 SAEPA
+31 SPDRE
-36 CGTVASPDT
+36 CGTIASPAT
-45 RAEHA
+45 RVEHT
-50 RLADPAVTDILA
+50 RLTDPAVADILA

-67 DVAGAVRAAVCDA
+67 DVAGAVRTAVCEAGHSKAAV
-80 GSSRAATAAARLAG
+80 AAARLAG

-112 GDLPRSE
+112 GDLPRS
-119 TTGARPSGELA
+119 
-130 RPLAPS
+130 
-136 DGVTAR
+136 
-142 SADDRPLYW
+142 DDRPLYW

-160 ARVAPGFPTWSEDA
+160 ARVAPGFPSWSEDA
-174 RAKVLAAFDRSSRG
+174 RRKVARAFDQASRG
-188 IESTAF
+188 IDTTSF
-194 AGGESGRSR
+194 GGGKHGRQR

-224 SGATALAMD
+224 SGAVSLAMD
-233 GRIVQT
+233 GRTVQT
-239 AKGPVEIQTVV
+239 PDGPVEIQTVV
-250 LPVLWEPFAQG
+250 VPVLWAPFADG
-261 IVEGAFLPHLVP
+261 IVERAFLPHLVP
-273 GKRDVDTAVTI
+273 GRRTVDTAITI
-284 SQGRAGRFDLEVW
+284 SQGREGRFDLEYW

-313 NETIPIPEDVPHADP
+313 DETIPIPEDLPHETP

-338 VEAMKAAVPGTFPVN
+338 TDAMKAEVTGTFPVN
-353 INRVVTEIPAGSTAP
+353 INHTITEIPAGSTTP

-380 VAGGGGD
+380 VAGAGGD

-398 ALRDALEVGT
+398 ALRDALEIDT

-413 HVPVLDGDAT
+413 HVPVLSGDSD

-435 AQTLDLVAAA
+435 SETIALVVAAA
-445 ATS
+445 TN

>member
-1 MSTRTSALTAATA
+1 MSTRTTALTAATA
-14 ALAATLTLGL
+14 ALAAAITLGL
-24 TGATATA
+24 TGAPATA
-31 SAEPA
+31 STTPA
-36 CGTVASPDT
+36 CRTVASPET
-45 RAEHA
+45 RVEHT
-50 RLADPAVTDILA
+50 RLTDPAVSDILA

-67 DVAGAVRAAVCDA
+67 DVAGTVRTVVCAA
-80 GSSRAATAAARLAG
+80 GSSRAATAAARLVG

-112 GDLPRSE
+112 GDLPRS
-119 TTGARPSGELA
+119 
-130 RPLAPS
+130 
-136 DGVTAR
+136 
-142 SADDRPLYW
+142 DDRPLYW

-160 ARVAPGFPTWSEDA
+160 ARVAPPYPTWSEDA
-174 RAKVLAAFDRSSRG
+174 REKVLAAFDRSSRG

-194 AGGESGRSR
+194 ARGEAGRSR

-233 GRIVQT
+233 GRVVQT

-250 LPVLWEPFAQG
+250 FPVLWGPFAQG
-261 IVEGAFLPHLVP
+261 SVERAFLPHLVP
-273 GKRDVDTAVTI
+273 GKRDVDTAITI

-353 INRVVTEIPAGSTAP
+353 INRIITEIPAGSTAP

-387 YLSNESAYRAT
+387 YLSNESAYRTT
-398 ALRDALEVGT
+398 ALRDALQADT

-413 HVPVLDGDAT
+413 HVPVLDGDAG
-423 GEPLAE
+423 GEPLAD

>member
-1 MSTRTSALTAATA
+1 MSTRTTALTAATA
-14 ALAATLTLGL
+14 AMAAAITLGL
-24 TGATATA
+24 TGAPSTA
-31 SAEPA
+31 STSPA

-45 RAEHA
+45 RVEHT
-50 RLADPAVTDILA
+50 RLTDPAVTDILA

-67 DVAGAVRAAVCDA
+67 GVAGALRTAVCDA
-80 GSSRAATAAARLAG
+80 GSSRTATAAARLAG

-112 GDLPRSE
+112 GDLPHS
-119 TTGARPSGELA
+119 
-130 RPLAPS
+130 
-136 DGVTAR
+136 
-142 SADDRPLYW
+142 DDRPLYW

-160 ARVAPGFPTWSEDA
+160 ARVAPAYRTWSEDA

-194 AGGESGRSR
+194 ARGESGRSQ

-233 GRIVQT
+233 GRVVQT

-250 LPVLWEPFAQG
+250 FPVLWEPFAQG
-261 IVEGAFLPHLVP
+261 TVERAFLPHLVP
-273 GKRDVDTAVTI
+273 GKRDVDTAITI

-313 NETIPIPEDVPHADP
+313 NETIPIPKDVPHADP

-353 INRVVTEIPAGSTAP
+353 INRIITEIPAGSTAP

-387 YLSNESAYRAT
+387 YLSNESAYRTT
-398 ALRDALEVGT
+398 ALRDALQADT

-413 HVPVLDGDAT
+413 HVPVLDGDAS
-423 GEPLAE
+423 GEPLAG

>member
-1 MSTRTSALTAATA
+1 MSTRTTALTAATA
-14 ALAATLTLGL
+14 ALAAAITLGL
-24 TGATATA
+24 TGAPATA
-31 SAEPA
+31 STGPA

-45 RAEHA
+45 RVEHT
-50 RLADPAVTDILA
+50 RLADPAVIDILA

-67 DVAGAVRAAVCDA
+67 DVARAVRTAVCDA

-112 GDLPRSE
+112 GDLPRS
-119 TTGARPSGELA
+119 
-130 RPLAPS
+130 
-136 DGVTAR
+136 
-142 SADDRPLYW
+142 DDRPLYW

-160 ARVAPGFPTWSEDA
+160 ARVAPAYRTWSEDT

-194 AGGESGRSR
+194 ARGGSGRSR

-233 GRIVQT
+233 GRVVHT

-250 LPVLWEPFAQG
+250 FPVLWEPFAQG
-261 IVEGAFLPHLVP
+261 IVERAFLPHLIP
-273 GKRDVDTAVTI
+273 GKRDVDTAITI

-313 NETIPIPEDVPHADP
+313 NETIPIPEDLPHADP

-353 INRVVTEIPAGSTAP
+353 INRVVTEIPAGSTTP

-387 YLSNESAYRAT
+387 YLSNESAYRTT
-398 ALRDALEVGT
+398 ALRDALQADT

-423 GEPLAE
+423 GEPLAD

-435 AQTLDLVAAA
+435 AQATDLVAAA

>member
-1 MSTRTSALTAATA
+1 MSTRTTALTAATA
-14 ALAATLTLGL
+14 ALAAAITLGL
-24 TGATATA
+24 TGAPATA
-31 SAEPA
+31 STTPA

-45 RAEHA
+45 RVEHT
-50 RLADPAVTDILA
+50 RLTDPTVSDILA

-67 DVAGAVRAAVCDA
+67 DVAGAVRTVVCEA
-80 GSSRAATAAARLAG
+80 GSSRAATAAAGLAG

-112 GDLPRSE
+112 GDLPRS
-119 TTGARPSGELA
+119 
-130 RPLAPS
+130 
-136 DGVTAR
+136 
-142 SADDRPLYW
+142 DDRPLYW
-151 ARLAGELEI
+151 ARLAAELEI
-160 ARVAPGFPTWSEDA
+160 ARVAPAYRTWSEEA

-188 IESTAF
+188 IESTGF
-194 AGGESGRSR
+194 ARGESGRSR

-233 GRIVQT
+233 GRVVQT

-250 LPVLWEPFAQG
+250 FPVLWGPFAQG
-261 IVEGAFLPHLVP
+261 SVERAFLPHLVP
-273 GKRDVDTAVTI
+273 GKRDVDTAITI

-313 NETIPIPEDVPHADP
+313 NETIPIPEDVPHAEP

-353 INRVVTEIPAGSTAP
+353 INRIITEIPAGSTAP

-387 YLSNESAYRAT
+387 YLSNESAYRTT
-398 ALRDALEVGT
+398 ALRDALQADT

-413 HVPVLDGDAT
+413 HVPVLDGDAS
-423 GEPLAE
+423 GEPLAD

-435 AQTLDLVAAA
+435 VQALDLVAAA